1 MQNPWETIALPDYE
15 NHMKL
20 ESVRQLQALN
30 RMMQAQLAVYPAES
44 VMILGIAGGNGL
56 EHIRPEQKTVYA
68 VDINGAYLRA
78 AAERHPALAGR
89 LRCLQLDLITEAE
102 KLPQAE
108 LLLADLLIEYIGYAA
123 FQRAVRQA
131 APEYVSC
138 VIQINEDTAEWVSDS
153 PYLHAFDGLDAVHH
167 QIAEQPLNEV
177 MREIG
182 YTGVLRD
189 AEPLPNGKSL
199 LRLDFQRR

>member
-1 MQNPWETIALPDYE
+1 M
-15 NHMKL
+15 
-20 ESVRQLQALN
+20 S
-30 RMMQAQLAVYPAES
+30 
-44 VMILGIAGGNGL
+44 
-56 EHIRPEQKTVYA
+56 
-68 VDINGAYLRA
+68 
-78 AAERHPALAGR
+78 GR
-89 LRCLQLDLITEAE
+89 LHCLRLDLITDAE

-108 LLLADLLIEYIGYAA
+108 LLLADLLIEYIGYGA

-131 APEYVSC
+131 APAYVSC
-138 VIQINEDTAEWVSDS
+138 VIQINADAGEWVSDS

-199 LRLDFQRR
+199 LRLDFQRS

>member
-1 MQNPWETIALPDYE
+1 MRNPWEEIALPDYE
-15 NHMKL
+15 NHMRL
-20 ESVRQLQALN
+20 DSVRQLQALN
-30 RMMQAQLAVYPAES
+30 RLMQAQLAAYPAES

-56 EHIRPEQKTVYA
+56 EHVGTAQKTVYA
-68 VDINGAYLRA
+68 VDINEAYLRA
-78 AAERHPALAGR
+78 AAERHPKMSGR
-89 LRCLQLDLITEAE
+89 LHCLRLDLITDAE
-102 KLPQAE
+102 KLPQTE
-108 LLLADLLIEYIGYAA
+108 LLIADLLIEYIGYGA
-123 FQRAVRQA
+123 FQRAVQQT
-131 APEYVSC
+131 APESVSC
-138 VIQINEDTAEWVSDS
+138 VIQINADAGEWVSDS

-199 LRLDFQRR
+199 LRLDFQRS

>member
-1 MQNPWETIALPDYE
+1 MQNPWEEIALSDYE

-30 RMMQAQLAVYPAES
+30 RMMQAQLAAYPAES

-56 EHIRPEQKTVYA
+56 EYIRPEQKTVHA

-78 AAERHPALAGR
+78 AAERYPALAGR

-108 LLLADLLIEYIGYAA
+108 LLLADLLIEYIGYGA

-131 APEYVSC
+131 APAYVSC
-138 VIQINEDTAEWVSDS
+138 VIQINADAAEWVSDS

-177 MREIG
+177 MRKIG

-199 LRLDFQRR
+199 LRLDFQRS

>member
-1 MQNPWETIALPDYE
+1 MQNPWETIALSDYE

-30 RMMQAQLAVYPAES
+30 RMMQAQLAAYPAES

-56 EHIRPEQKTVYA
+56 EYIRPEQKTVYA
-68 VDINGAYLRA
+68 VDINGAYLRT

-108 LLLADLLIEYIGYAA
+108 LLLADLLIEYIGYVA

-131 APEYVSC
+131 APAYVSC
-138 VIQINEDTAEWVSDS
+138 VIQINEDAAEWVSDS

-199 LRLDFQRR
+199 LRLDFQRS